1 MNAAE
6 RAVAGAA
13 LAPLTVEQKRNLVL
27 LARDAWARETHIGR
41 ARPPDAPPTNHSA
54 AKAAEGFDFWRR
66 RHCMMAVE
74 KPGLTAC
81 RNEDYNPLRAHFL
94 MLLGRKTEADRCGV
108 RQFSDPRRQAQ
119 VKLEEE
125 CLDAADVLPGARAY
139 AAGFLRNARKTSV
152 EEADAKTLWHAIF
165 VVRRRAAQ
173 LRKANQRGAA

>member
-1 MNAAE
+1 MNAAD
-6 RAVAGAA
+6 RAVSGAA
-13 LAPLTVEQKRNLVL
+13 LAPLSGEQKRNLVL
-27 LARDAWARETHIGR
+27 LARDAWAREGH
-41 ARPPDAPPTNHSA
+41 
-54 AKAAEGFDFWRR
+54 AEDFDTWRR

-94 MLLGRKTEADRCGV
+94 SLLGRKTEASRCGV

-125 CLDAADVLPGARAY
+125 CLDAADVLPRAREY
-139 AAGFLRNARKTSV
+139 AAGFLRNARKVSI
-152 EEADAKTLWHAIF
+152 EEADAKTIWHAIF

-173 LRKANQRGAA
+173 LRRGQANKEGGKQHEAVGCAR